1 MSMKETAAI
10 LGESSA
16 LIGIVSEPADRLAS
30 SPSSDRPAV
39 VILNAGVI
47 HRVGPSL
54 FTVRLARWL
63 ARQGLLAVR
72 FDHSGVGD
80 SRVRQ
85 DRLPWSRSTV
95 LETREVM
102 NDLRDAY
109 GAKRFVLV
117 GLCSGAVTAFKTACA
132 DPRVVGVVLLNSQS
146 PETDDGWNRYV
157 RARRSVRRYWRQSRS
172 GIAFWRG
179 LIAVLGRQIRHGVF
193 PPRQV
198 SSVTDRLSSQLCDL
212 IDRGVRCLFLHTV
225 GDPSVEYFDVITAK
239 HRRRLEQ
246 SGLFREVAVSRADH
260 TFTLLGSQREVLRII
275 EEWTTAE
282 WMEAADESAQ
292 RLTPDSPVVTSSPA

>member
-1 MSMKETAAI
+1 MKETAAV

-30 SPSSDRPAV
+30 APPSDRPAV

-85 DRLPWSRSTV
+85 DRLPWSQSTV

-102 NDLRDAY
+102 NGLAETY
-109 GAKRFVLV
+109 GATRFVLV
-117 GLCSGAVTAFKTACA
+117 GLCSGAVTAFKTAHA
-132 DPRVVGVVLLNSQS
+132 DPRVAGVVLLNSQS
-146 PETDDGWNRYV
+146 LDNDDSWNRYV

-172 GIAFWRG
+172 GSAFWRG
-179 LIAVLGRQIRHGVF
+179 LIAVLGHQIRHGLF

-198 SSVTDRLSSQLCDL
+198 SSITDRLSSQLCEL
-212 IDRGVRCLFLHTV
+212 IDRGVRCLFVHTV
-225 GDPSVEYFDVITAK
+225 GDPSVEYFDVITGK
-239 HRRRLEQ
+239 HRGRLKE

-275 EEWTTAE
+275 EEWMTA
-282 WMEAADESAQ
+282 APSGA
-292 RLTPDSPVVTSSPA
+292 PG